1 MRRHWIRF
9 LPLIVCS
16 AGAALFVLP
25 RIQAQFGRSTEWVTT
40 GYDAQRSSWLR
51 TDAKISPTSM
61 AKPGAFEFLWKMKLD
76 NKPRGA
82 NALTEA
88 VILDRLIGYKGFRAL
103 VFIGGSSDKVFTID
117 SDLGRM
123 EWQKQLPSSSAG
135 NGQCTGGLTSG
146 LARPTVASIIPPPG
160 VNISS
165 GGGGRGTAAKSGV
178 GEPMQGA
185 VTLGMRPAQRQ
196 NFTAAAPSR
205 PVSGPASANNRPPRP
220 TRTAGFGA
228 SNQVYTLGGDGTL
241 YSLNTANGA
250 DFEPPVKFVPPGANA
265 YGLVVVDSVAYV
277 STAGGCGGAADGI
290 WAVDLLDKKVSTW
303 KADGGGAGSAG
314 PAFGPDGTVYVA
326 TRNGTIAALEPVDL
340 KPIQSYKTQASGYGS
355 SPVIFEMGQK
365 VLLAVA
371 TSDGKIEI
379 LDTANLKGSPAAVSS
394 ALLTAGTGG
403 PSALSS
409 WQDPAGTRWI
419 LAAEQ
424 ATVVAFKVVD
434 QGGSVSVQRGWKS
447 RDLTAPATPMI
458 VNGVIFALATGENRD
473 LNRSVPAVLY
483 ALDGTSGKELWN
495 SGKTMTSFVHGA
507 TLSGGASQI
516 YATTHDGTLYVF
528 GFPIEH

>member
-1 MRRHWIRF
+1 MRRYWTRF

-16 AGAALFVLP
+16 AGAALVVLP
-25 RIQAQFGRSTEWVTT
+25 RIEGQFGRSTEWVTA

-51 TDAKISPTSM
+51 TDAKISPASM
-61 AKPGAFEFLWKMKLD
+61 TKPGAFKSLWQMKLD

-123 EWQKQLPSSSAG
+123 EWQKQLPSSPAG
-135 NGQCTGGLTSG
+135 SGQCTGGVTSG

-160 VNISS
+160 VNMSS

-185 VTLGMRPAQRQ
+185 VTLAMRPAQRQ
-196 NFTAAAPSR
+196 NFTASAPAR

-220 TRTAGFGA
+220 ARTAGFGA

-265 YGLVVVDSVAYV
+265 SGLAVVDSVAYV
-277 STAGGCGGAADGI
+277 STDGGCGGAADGV
-290 WAVDLLDKKVSTW
+290 WAVDLLDKKVSSW
-303 KADGGGAGSAG
+303 KAVDGVAGSAG

-326 TRNGTIAALEPVDL
+326 TRGGMLAALEPVDL
-340 KPIQSYKTQASGYGS
+340 KPIHTYKTQTRGYVS
-355 SPVIFEMGQK
+355 SPVIFEMGQRT
-365 VLLAVA
+365 LLAVA

-379 LDTANLKGSPAAVSS
+379 LDTANLKGSPVALSS
-394 ALLTAGTGG
+394 ALLSAGTGV

-409 WQDPAGTRWI
+409 WQDPTGTRWI
-419 LAAEQ
+419 LAAEKS
-424 ATVVAFKVVD
+424 TVIAFKVLD
-434 QGGSVSVQRGWKS
+434 QGGSVSVQRGWQS
-447 RDLTAPATPMI
+447 RDLSAPATPMI
-458 VNGVIFALATGENRD
+458 INGVVFALGTGEDRD
-473 LNRSVPAVLY
+473 MNRSAAAVLY
-483 ALDGTSGKELWN
+483 ALDGNSGKELWN

-507 TLSGGASQI
+507 TLSGGASQV